1 MGGSRYLRPSRCHA
15 LRQALLLSSRSILS
29 TGHTIILTAMT
40 LRRRAGSLGSVTKP
54 TAITYVVL
62 LTTVSLSETA
72 LGVGRMGPPRWLR
85 FVERPFPS
93 ANMVVI
99 AGEEQVL
106 VDTGYGSDLART
118 EGLLAESG
126 IGLADLSL
134 VVNTHHHSDHF
145 ASRPW
150 AADFARHA
158 FEADPRE
165 FARALIEELLRSG
178 AARRRGGRLVASVPH
193 NRPRPSGTPPIPG
206 PETGRLLKRRRN
218 GPMGTVARIVETTG
232 KEKDEQAR
240 GPADQLFRW
249 ALRR

>member
-1 MGGSRYLRPSRCHA
+1 MGR
-15 LRQALLLSSRSILS
+15 
-29 TGHTIILTAMT
+29 AME
-40 LRRRAGSLGSVTKP
+40 S
-54 TAITYVVL
+54 
-62 LTTVSLSETA
+62 
-72 LGVGRMGPPRWLR
+72 
-85 FVERPFPS
+85 VER
-93 ANMVVI
+93 
-99 AGEEQVL
+99 
-106 VDTGYGSDLART
+106 
-118 EGLLAESG
+118 
-126 IGLADLSL
+126 LADLKARWACSGHGPAILEPERALAAARERYEGWLERPESAAWHACKRIAAYSL
-134 VVNTHHHSDHF
+134 MIRDGLAEVEATDHF

-193 NRPRPSGTPPIPG
+193 NRPRQSGTPPIPG